1 MIAVP
6 ARRPAANRVD
16 LIQIYEC
23 LCDRTRL
30 RILHLL
36 TKSPLCVCHF
46 QDILGEPQ
54 VKISKH
60 LAYLRSREMVVTDRK
75 QNWIIYSLPQC
86 RADELERNLK
96 CLQDCVQT
104 DPAFKRDL
112 KKLFKLRESC
122 CKPRSLFARG
132 ENGRRSHGKA
142 KSSIHLRS

>member
-1 MIAVP
+1 M
-6 ARRPAANRVD
+6 D

-23 LCDRTRL
+23 FCDRTRL

-46 QDILGEPQ
+46 QDILAEPQ

-60 LAYLRSREMVVTDRK
+60 LAYLRSREMVVTDRE
-75 QNWIIYSLPQC
+75 QNWIIYSLPQR

-104 DPAFKRDL
+104 DPFFKRDL
-112 KKLFKLRESC
+112 KKLSKLRESC
-122 CKPRSLFARG
+122 CEPQNLFTRG
-132 ENGRRSHGKA
+132 GSGRRSHGKA
-142 KSSIHLRS
+142 KGSVHLRS